1 MPSPDVDSSYQNWYI
16 PVYVSSL
23 CMHQIW
29 YTKFTTNTWHMA
41 NVKWS
46 IRRVQDVWL
55 TYTTYSPCSPSIPW
69 VHEVYDLVYGV
80 WPFFN
85 EAYDLHRTYGWRTK
99 SLVRVHQVY
108 LCIIGDIWSNV
119 CTKFGTRSIRPGVWR
134 MSIFQWSIRPAQDLW
149 LTYKESSPCTPSI
162 PMYHRWYMV

>member
-1 MPSPDVDSSYQNWYI
+1 MA
-16 PVYVSSL
+16 YV
-23 CMHQIW
+23 Q
-29 YTKFTTNTWHMA
+29 
-41 NVKWS
+41 WS
-46 IRRVQDVWL
+46 IRPAQDVWL
-55 TYTTYSPCSPSIPW
+55 TYKEYSPCTPSIPYVSSVIYGLMYAPNL